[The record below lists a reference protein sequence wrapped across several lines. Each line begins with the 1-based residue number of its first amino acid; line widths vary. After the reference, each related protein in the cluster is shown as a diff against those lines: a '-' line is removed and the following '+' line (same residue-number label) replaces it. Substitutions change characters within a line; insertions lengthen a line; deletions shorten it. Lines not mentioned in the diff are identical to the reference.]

1 MEEFLPIIQNVERHI
16 LLTDEEKAYFTSLLR
31 IVKVKK
37 KQLIAQPDF
46 VCKYKTFIVKGSLR
60 CYLVAGEGQEHTVTL
75 AIEDYWIAEYY
86 SYIHQ
91 VPATLYLE
99 AMEDS
104 TLIQIDYNAEQLLM
118 ETYPKFERFFRI
130 ISQRSLA
137 SLQQR
142 MLSNLSKTAEE
153 RLAEFENKYPKIVAR
168 VPQYILASYLG
179 FSSEFLSKIRNN
191 RAKKN

>member
-46 VCKYKTFIVKGSLR
+46 VCKYKTFIVKGALR

>member
-46 VCKYKTFIVKGSLR
+46 VCKYKTFIVKGALR
-60 CYLVAGEGQEHTVTL
+60 CYLMAGEGQEHTVTL

-153 RLAEFENKYPKIVAR
+153 RLAEFESKYPKIVAR